1 MPPRLNRRWIIHEP
15 IPSEIDQALSTFPPF
30 FRQILFARG
39 IEDEFQAKSFLYE
52 QIEDDNPFNLKG
64 MQGAV
69 ERIFWAADHD
79 EKVVVYG
86 DYDVDG
92 VTATALLVSVL
103 SRCGMDVEPYIPNRL
118 EEGYGLNSEALE
130 TIASRNVRL
139 VITVD
144 CGIRSPRE
152 AELAENLGI
161 DLIIS
166 DHHQPGD
173 EMPDAWSVICPKQ
186 EGDLYPDKNLSGVGL
201 AYKIAQALAR
211 HRPSAGIC
219 ADDWLDLVALGTV
232 ADVVPLKGENRSLV
246 RRGLKLIRHGRRPGL
261 ASLARVSG
269 LNVSKICAGDIGFI
283 LGPRLNAAGRLDT
296 ADASLQLLMASD
308 PKVVG
313 LLAQELDVQNQKR
326 QKLTR
331 ETQDVAVRQAETSGF
346 EEILFAFD
354 PSFNPGIVGLAASR
368 LVDTFYR
375 PAVVGK
381 IEEEFTRASCRSIPE
396 FHITKA
402 LDECASL
409 LVRHGGHALAAGFTV
424 RNENIPAL
432 VEQLHGIAVRELSA
446 LALRPSMRA
455 DLEIPL
461 SDLHPDYLQHL
472 DLLEPTGQD
481 NPEAV
486 FVSRDLRVNKA
497 RKVGADGKH
506 LKLTVSDGR
515 ITYDA
520 IAFGQGAWAEAMPER
535 IDILYTFE
543 RNEFNG
549 RVSLQLNIRDIRASG
564 TPDDPASE

>member
-15 IPSEIDQALSTFPPF
+15 VPTEIDQALGAYPPF

-39 IEDEFQAKSFLYE
+39 IEDEFQAQSFLHG
-52 QIEDDNPFNLKG
+52 QIEDDNPFKLKG
-64 MQGAV
+64 MQEAV
-69 ERIFWAADHD
+69 ERIFWAADHG

-92 VTATALLVSVL
+92 VTATALLVGVL
-103 SRCGMDVEPYIPNRL
+103 SRCGVDVKPYIPNRF

-130 TIASRNVRL
+130 TLASQEVRL

-152 AELAENLGI
+152 AELAEKLGI

-166 DHHQPGD
+166 DHHHPGD
-173 EMPDAWSVICPKQ
+173 EVPDAWSVICPKQ

-219 ADDWLDLVALGTV
+219 ADEWLDLVALGTV

-246 RRGLKLIRHGRRPGL
+246 RRGLELIRRGGRPGIY
-261 ASLARVSG
+261 SLARAAG
-269 LNVSKICAGDIGFI
+269 LNISKICAGDIGFI
-283 LGPRLNAAGRLDT
+283 LGPRLNAAGRIDT
-296 ADASLQLLMASD
+296 ADAALRLLMVSD
-308 PKVVG
+308 RQVGG
-313 LLAQELDVQNQKR
+313 LLAQELDNHNMER
-326 QKLTR
+326 QRLTR
-331 ETQDVAVRQAETSGF
+331 EIQDKAVRQAESSGF
-346 EEILFAFD
+346 KEILFAFD
-354 PSFNPGIVGLAASR
+354 PSFNSGIVGLAASR

-375 PAVVGK
+375 PAVVGT
-381 IEEEFTRASCRSIPE
+381 IEDEFTRASCRSIPE

-402 LDECASL
+402 LDECAGL

-432 VEQLHGIAVRELSA
+432 VEQLHSIAVRELSS
-446 LALRPSMRA
+446 LELRPSLRA
-455 DLEIPL
+455 DLEIQL
-461 SDLHPDYLQHL
+461 SDLRPEFLRYL

-481 NPEAV
+481 NPEAI
-486 FVSRDLRVNKA
+486 FVSRDLRVNKV
-497 RKVGADGKH
+497 RQVGADGKH
-506 LKLTVSDGR
+506 LKLAVSDGR

-520 IAFGQGAWAEAMPER
+520 IAFGQGDWAYSMPER
-535 IDILYTFE
+535 IDLLYTFE
-543 RNEFNG
+543 RNEYNG
-549 RVSLQLNIRDIRASG
+549 KVSLQLKVRDIKASG
-564 TPDDPASE
+564 TPDD